1 MFVEEIHMQ
10 IKFDKVCAALNID
23 EDNSRATSS
32 SSQVKVIYD
41 TVYKLVQEK
50 GWCAVPSIMI
60 ALLDDAK
67 RLVVPGALKY
77 DVLSH
82 TPPSVHHQAF
92 MQFCLDD
99 LKDNCRGKI

>member
-1 MFVEEIHMQ
+1 MQ

-23 EDNSRATSS
+23 EDTSRITSS
-32 SSQVKVIYD
+32 AGQVKVIYD

-50 GWCAVPSIMI
+50 GWCAIPSIMI
-60 ALLDDAK
+60 ALLDDAH

-82 TPPSVHHQAF
+82 EPHTVHNQSF
-92 MQFCLDD
+92 MQLCLED
-99 LKDNCRGKI
+99 LQDNCRGKSK